1 MIEDARFERRDGYA
15 FMVFPSFPLPSF
27 NGVWAEENSVPDD
40 LEDALAEVEALGLP
54 AGVQIRAGKMPAVR
68 EAARGLGFTAE
79 ERVPGMVAT
88 KADLRQPPET
98 DVEIL
103 RVATP
108 DGLAQGL
115 AVAAAGF
122 GVPAELLAPLYLLE
136 VAALDG
142 LEYYL
147 ARLGNADVST
157 AIGYTLDDTVGI
169 FNVATPPEFRGRGYG
184 ATITAHVASEAL
196 THGADLAWLQSS
208 SMGEPVYLRLGFREV
223 ETYVLLTRPHEV
235 SPTS

>member
-1 MIEDARFERRDGYA
+1 
-15 FMVFPSFPLPSF
+15 MVFPSFPLPSF
-27 NGVWAEENSVPDD
+27 NGVWADENVVPDD
-40 LEDALAEVEALGLP
+40 LEDALAEVEALGLQP
-54 AGVQIRAGKMPAVR
+54 GVQIRAGKMPTVR
-68 EAARGLGFTAE
+68 DAARRLGFTAE

-88 KADLRQPPET
+88 KSDLRPPPET
-98 DVEIL
+98 DVELI

-108 DGLAQGL
+108 DGLAQAL

-122 GVPAELLAPLYLLE
+122 GVPTELLAPLYLLE

-157 AIGYTLDDTVGI
+157 AIGYSIDDTAGI

-196 THGADLAWLQSS
+196 AHGADLTWLQSS
-208 SMGEPVYLRLGFREV
+208 PIGHSVYRRIGFRDV
-223 ETYVLLTRPHEV
+223 GTYVLYTAPEAAV
-235 SPTS
+235 DIPI